1 MNILPK
7 KLNHADYLVNFE
19 LFYKDNGNLQVLSIE
34 DLDFIKSR
42 TKSSL
47 STYSNNVSELL
58 SKREFGELKEE
69 IYIYK
74 KILIRKSDKG
84 NSIVIVDR
92 GTYIK
97 KMENFLSDQNKFQK
111 TAVKDDNFLNFI
123 SSQEKRIDYIYKKLV
138 ALSAYPKEEEDIWNQ
153 WEIDLE

>member
-34 DLDFIKSR
+34 DLDFIKSK

-47 STYSNNVSELL
+47 SPYSNNVSELL

-138 ALSAYPKEEEDIWNQ
+138 ALSAYPKKEEDI
-153 WEIDLE
+153 

>member
-19 LFYKDNGNLQVLSIE
+19 LLYKDNGNLQVLSIE
-34 DLDFIKSR
+34 DLDFIKSK

-69 IYIYK
+69 IYIYIYI

-138 ALSAYPKEEEDIWNQ
+138 ALSAYPKKEEDI
-153 WEIDLE
+153 

>member
-34 DLDFIKSR
+34 DLDFIKSK

-47 STYSNNVSELL
+47 STYNNNVSELL

-138 ALSAYPKEEEDIWNQ
+138 ALSAYPKKEEDI
-153 WEIDLE
+153 